1 MTTPEPAIRL
11 IDLNDYRMVVLFDTA
26 GHMQIGVHGM
36 CKSLGASLLR
46 ALAARLD
53 AEHPAFPCD
62 WDPARDEPAAADRP
76 DEPLPTEG
84 ARLDADRRVWTD
96 GTGHRWDLS
105 VPWRDVV
112 GVTWTWVGRMDGRGT
127 PLMRADDGA
136 EVEPLDLI
144 RAVTGPIAPA
154 GEGE

>member
-11 IDLNDYRMVVLFDTA
+11 IDLNEQKLIVLLDGSGRMQF
-26 GHMQIGVHGM
+26 GVRGM
-36 CKSLGASLLR
+36 CKSLAAAVLRSL
-46 ALAARLD
+46 ADRLD

-62 WDPARDEPAAADRP
+62 WDPARDAPAGARP
-76 DEPLPTEG
+76 EEPLPTEG
-84 ARLDADRRVWTD
+84 ARLDPERRVWTD

-144 RAVTGPIAPA
+144 RAVTGPITPA
-154 GEGE
+154 GEGR